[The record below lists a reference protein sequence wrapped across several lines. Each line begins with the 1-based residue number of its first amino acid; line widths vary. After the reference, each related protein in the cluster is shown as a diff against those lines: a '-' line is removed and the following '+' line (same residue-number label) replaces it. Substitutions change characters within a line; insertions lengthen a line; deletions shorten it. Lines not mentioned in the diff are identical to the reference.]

1 MGTKEQNT
9 ISLVDFVRQERFAE
23 CAFCAL
29 PQDIRDQLKAG
40 ARKKGITREQ
50 RLRWLHAIGHQEI
63 TDEVYDLHVRGNH
76 DQRMLP

>member
-1 MGTKEQNT
+1 MSKQGET
-9 ISLVDFVRQERFAE
+9 ISLVDFVRQERYAE

-29 PQDIRDQLKAG
+29 SQDIRSQLKVA
-40 ARKKGITREQ
+40 ARKKITREQ
-50 RLRWLHAIGHQEI
+50 RMRWLKAIGHGEI